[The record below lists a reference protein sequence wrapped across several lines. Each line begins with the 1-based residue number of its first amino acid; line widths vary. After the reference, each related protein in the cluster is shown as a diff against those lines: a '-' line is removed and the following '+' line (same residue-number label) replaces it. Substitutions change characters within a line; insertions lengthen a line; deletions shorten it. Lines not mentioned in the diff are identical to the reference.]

1 MYSAPTRAPGERVGK
16 RVLTPFCFPDSILQT
31 AAAAAVLHFGGYSM
45 SHVMNTYA
53 RQPVAF
59 ARGQGVWLW
68 DEAGKKYLD
77 ALAGIA
83 VNTLGHNH
91 PRLVRALSE
100 QIARVIHTSNL
111 FRIPVQ
117 EAAADRVAAI
127 TGLDEVFFC
136 NSGLEAN
143 ECALKVAR
151 KYGHDRGVAE
161 PAIIVMEKA
170 FHGRSLATLSATGSR
185 KVQAGFEPLVQGF
198 VRVPLNDL
206 EAVRQVAAHNRNV
219 VAVFIEPIQG
229 EGGINVA
236 RLEYLR
242 GLKEI
247 CDRHEWLFMS
257 DEVQCGLGRTGK
269 WFVYQHAGFLP
280 DVVPL
285 AKGLGSGV
293 PVGACVTGG
302 RAKGVFKPG
311 NHGSTFGGN
320 PLAMTAVV
328 TTIDTMRDENLLASA
343 LKVGDAIREGL
354 AAGLAGAAGVT
365 EVRGR
370 GLMLGVELNRPCGEI
385 VARALDAGLVLN
397 VTADNVVR
405 LLPALIMSESEGREV
420 VERLVP
426 LIREFLAQPAKA
438 A

>member
-1 MYSAPTRAPGERVGK
+1 
-16 RVLTPFCFPDSILQT
+16 
-31 AAAAAVLHFGGYSM
+31 M

-59 ARGQGVWLW
+59 VRGEGVWLW
-68 DEAGKKYLD
+68 DEQGRKYLD

-83 VNTLGHNH
+83 VNTLGYGH
-91 PRLVRALSE
+91 PRLTEALSKRI
-100 QIARVIHTSNL
+100 QSGVLHTSNL
-111 FRIPVQ
+111 WRIPAQ
-117 EAAADRVAAI
+117 EAAADRIAEI

-143 ECALKVAR
+143 EAAIKVAR

-185 KVQAGFEPLVQGF
+185 KVQAGFEPLVSGF

-206 EAVRQVAAHNRNV
+206 EAVRQVAEHNKNV

-236 RLEYLR
+236 RLDYLR

-247 CDRHEWLFMS
+247 CERNQWLFMS

-285 AKGLGSGV
+285 AKGLASGV
-293 PVGACVTGG
+293 PVGACVVGG

-320 PLAMTAVV
+320 PLAMTALVA
-328 TTIDTMRDENLLASA
+328 TIDTIKEEGLLANA
-343 LKVGDAIREGL
+343 ARVGDVIR
-354 AAGLAGAAGVT
+354 AGLASINGIP
-365 EVRGR
+365 EVRGM
-370 GLMLGVELNRPCGEI
+370 GLMIGVQMPAPCPDLVKG
-385 VARALDAGLVLN
+385 ALDAGLVVN
-397 VTADNVVR
+397 VTAESVIR
-405 LLPALIMSESEGREV
+405 LLPALVMSEAEGREV
-420 VERLVP
+420 VERLTP
-426 LIREFLAQPAKA
+426 LVKA
-438 A
+438 SLDKRAAA

>member
-1 MYSAPTRAPGERVGK
+1 
-16 RVLTPFCFPDSILQT
+16 
-31 AAAAAVLHFGGYSM
+31 M

-59 ARGQGVWLW
+59 VRGEGVWLW

-83 VNTLGHNH
+83 VNTLGYGH
-91 PRLVRALSE
+91 PKLKKALAERLASGVL
-100 QIARVIHTSNL
+100 HTSNL
-111 FRIPVQ
+111 WRIPMQ
-117 EAAADRVAAI
+117 EAAADRLAEI

-143 ECALKVAR
+143 EAAIKVAR
-151 KYGHDRGVAE
+151 KYGHERGIAE

-185 KVQAGFEPLVQGF
+185 KVQAGFEPLVSGF

-206 EAVRQVAAHNRNV
+206 DAVRQVAEHNKNV

-229 EGGINVA
+229 EGGINVS

-247 CDRHEWLFMS
+247 CERNQWLFIS

-269 WFVYQHAGFLP
+269 WFVYQHAGLLP

-293 PVGACVTGG
+293 PVGACVVGG

-328 TTIDTMRDENLLASA
+328 TTIDTIKEEGLLANASR
-343 LKVGDAIREGL
+343 VGELIR
-354 AAGLAGAAGVT
+354 AGFPKMDGIT
-365 EVRGR
+365 EVRGM
-370 GLMLGVELNRPCGEI
+370 GLMIGVETAQPCGEL
-385 VARALDAGLVLN
+385 VRQALDAGLVIN
-397 VTADNVVR
+397 VTADNVIRMLPPLVMNEAEAR
-405 LLPALIMSESEGREV
+405 ELLN
-420 VERLVP
+420 RLVP
-426 LIREFLAQPAKA
+426 VLEAFLQKRA
-438 A
+438 AA

>member
-1 MYSAPTRAPGERVGK
+1 
-16 RVLTPFCFPDSILQT
+16 
-31 AAAAAVLHFGGYSM
+31 M

-59 ARGQGVWLW
+59 VRGEGVWLW
-68 DEAGKKYLD
+68 DDEGRKYLD

-83 VNTLGHNH
+83 VNTLGYAH
-91 PRLVRALSE
+91 PKLTRALS
-100 QIARVIHTSNL
+100 QRIASGVIHTSNL
-111 FRIPVQ
+111 WRIPDQ
-117 EAAADRVAAI
+117 EAAADRIAEI

-143 ECALKVAR
+143 EAAIKLAR
-151 KYGHDRGVAE
+151 KYGHEKGIAE

-185 KVQAGFEPLVQGF
+185 KVQAGFEPLVSGF

-206 EAVRQVAAHNRNV
+206 DAVRQVAEHNKNV

-229 EGGINVA
+229 EGGINVS

-242 GLKEI
+242 GLYELCQRK
-247 CDRHEWLFMS
+247 HWLFMS

-293 PVGACVTGG
+293 PVGACVVGG
-302 RAKGVFKPG
+302 RARGVFKPG

-328 TTIDTMRDENLLASA
+328 TTIDSIKEDGLLANA
-343 LKVGDAIREGL
+343 ARVGEAIRGGL
-354 AAGLAGAAGVT
+354 AQALSGNSGVA
-365 EVRGR
+365 EIRGM
-370 GLMLGVELNRPCGEI
+370 GLMIGLELTRPCGEL
-385 VARALDAGLVLN
+385 VKEALDAGLVIN
-397 VTADNVVR
+397 VTADNVIR
-405 LLPALIMSESEGREV
+405 MLPPLVMTPAEGRMV
-420 VERLVP
+420 LERLSP
-426 LIREFLAQPAKA
+426 LVQSFLARGALPRA
-438 A
+438 AAH

>member
-1 MYSAPTRAPGERVGK
+1 
-16 RVLTPFCFPDSILQT
+16 
-31 AAAAAVLHFGGYSM
+31 M

-59 ARGQGVWLW
+59 VRGEGVWLW

-83 VNTLGHNH
+83 VNTLGYGH
-91 PRLVRALSE
+91 PRLTEALSRRI
-100 QIARVIHTSNL
+100 QSGVLHTSNL
-111 FRIPVQ
+111 WRIPDQ
-117 EAAADRVAAI
+117 EKAADRIAEI

-143 ECALKVAR
+143 EAAIKVAR

-161 PAIIVMEKA
+161 PAIVVMEKA

-185 KVQAGFEPLVQGF
+185 KVQAGFEPLVSGF

-206 EAVRQVAAHNRNV
+206 EAVRQVAEHNKNV
-219 VAVFIEPIQG
+219 VAVFVEPIQG
-229 EGGINVA
+229 EGGINVS
-236 RLEYLR
+236 RLDYLR

-247 CDRHEWLFMS
+247 CERKEWLFMS

-285 AKGLGSGV
+285 AKGLAGGV
-293 PVGACVTGG
+293 PVGCCVVGN
-302 RAKGVFKPG
+302 RARGVFKPG

-320 PLAMTAVV
+320 PLAV
-328 TTIDTMRDENLLASA
+328 RSEERR
-343 LKVGDAIREGL
+343 VGKECQSVCRS
-354 AAGLAGAAGVT
+354 
-365 EVRGR
+365 RWS
-370 GLMLGVELNRPCGEI
+370 PYH
-385 VARALDAGLVLN
+385 
-397 VTADNVVR
+397 
-405 LLPALIMSESEGREV
+405 
-420 VERLVP
+420 
-426 LIREFLAQPAKA
+426 
-438 A
+438 

>member
-1 MYSAPTRAPGERVGK
+1 
-16 RVLTPFCFPDSILQT
+16 
-31 AAAAAVLHFGGYSM
+31 M

-59 ARGQGVWLW
+59 VRGEGVWLW

-83 VNTLGHNH
+83 VNTLGYAH
-91 PRLVRALSE
+91 PRLTRALTE
-100 QIARVIHTSNL
+100 QIGRLMHTSNL
-111 FRIPVQ
+111 FRIPLQ
-117 EAAADRVAAI
+117 EAAADRLAEI

-143 ECALKVAR
+143 EAAIKIAR
-151 KYGHDRGVAE
+151 KYGHERGIAE
-161 PAIIVMEKA
+161 PAIVVMEKA

-185 KVQAGFEPLVQGF
+185 KVQAGFEPLVSGF

-206 EAVRQVAAHNRNV
+206 DAVRTLAEHNRNV
-219 VAVFIEPIQG
+219 AAVMVEPIQG
-229 EGGINVA
+229 EGGINVS
-236 RLEYLR
+236 RLDYLR

-247 CDRHEWLFMS
+247 CERRDWLFIS

-293 PVGACVTGG
+293 PVGACVVGG
-302 RAKGVFKPG
+302 RARGVFKPG

-328 TTIDTMRDENLLASA
+328 TTIDTIKEEGLLANA
-343 LKVGDAIREGL
+343 EKVGAVIRNAL
-354 AAGLAGAAGVT
+354 AEVHGIT
-365 EVRGR
+365 EIRGM
-370 GLMLGVELNRPCGEI
+370 GLMIGVELGQACGEL
-385 VARALDAGLVLN
+385 VKQALDAALVIN
-397 VTADNVVR
+397 VTADNVIR
-405 LLPALIMSESEGREV
+405 MLPPLVMTPAEGRMV
-420 VERLVP
+420 VERLAP
-426 LIREFLAQPAKA
+426 LVQSFLARGALPRA
-438 A
+438 AAH

>member
-1 MYSAPTRAPGERVGK
+1 
-16 RVLTPFCFPDSILQT
+16 
-31 AAAAAVLHFGGYSM
+31 M
-45 SHVMNTYA
+45 SHLMNTYA
-53 RQPVAF
+53 RQQVAF
-59 ARGQGVWLW
+59 VRGEGVWLW
-68 DEAGKKYLD
+68 DEEGRKYLD

-83 VNTLGHNH
+83 VNTLGYAH
-91 PRLVRALSE
+91 PKFTKALS
-100 QIARVIHTSNL
+100 ARINSGVIHTSNL
-111 FRIPVQ
+111 WRIPDQ
-117 EAAADRVAAI
+117 EAAADRVAEI

-143 ECALKVAR
+143 EAAIKVAR

-185 KVQAGFEPLVQGF
+185 KVQAGFEPLVSGF

-206 EAVRQVAAHNRNV
+206 EAVRQVAENNKNV

-229 EGGINVA
+229 EGGINVS

-247 CDRHEWLFMS
+247 CDKKQWLFMS

-285 AKGLGSGV
+285 AKGLASGV
-293 PVGACVTGG
+293 PVGACVVGG

-320 PLAMTAVV
+320 PLAMTAVR
-328 TTIDTMRDENLLASA
+328 TTIDTIKEEGLLANA
-343 LKVGDAIREGL
+343 VRIGEVIRNGL
-354 AAGLAGAAGVT
+354 PRIDGVT
-365 EVRGR
+365 DVRGM
-370 GLMLGVELNRPCGEI
+370 GAMIGMELARPCSEL
-385 VARALDAGLVLN
+385 VRQALDAGLVIN
-397 VTADNVVR
+397 VTAENVIR
-405 LLPALIMSESEGREV
+405 MLPPLIMSEAEARMV
-420 VERLVP
+420 VERLSP
-426 LIREFLAQPAKA
+426 LVQRFLEKRVA
-438 A
+438 AA